1 VFAGINFAR
10 PLYQTT
16 PMLLAAYMVLF
27 VPLAVSAE
35 RSALSRIP
43 RELEE
48 VASSLGGSRW
58 QILRFVTLP
67 LMRPGLFAGG
77 ALVFLTVM
85 KELPATLLLSP
96 LGFRT
101 LPMLVWTNIN
111 EAFFVRA
118 AVPTL
123 LLLLLSS
130 LPLAWLSI
138 RDNN

>member
-1 VFAGINFAR
+1 
-10 PLYQTT
+10 
-16 PMLLAAYMVLF
+16 
-27 VPLAVSAE
+27 
-35 RSALSRIP
+35 
-43 RELEE
+43 
-48 VASSLGGSRW
+48 
-58 QILRFVTLP
+58 
-67 LMRPGLFAGG
+67 
-77 ALVFLTVM
+77 M

-101 LPMLVWTNIN
+101 LPMLIWTNIN